1 MRPRGSG
8 GGRPLIQT
16 SLAWPNDAT
25 LRQWPRDE
33 RWGNFDGKT
42 WSGVWPH
49 GCARLAGLT
58 GAVGQKIALQ
68 RWVNRHKAAFVVIF
82 RTGSKNGKIA
92 PKVVSFNN
100 DDNRKR
106 QKRAS
111 QPERALAESRGEGE
125 PGLRRQR
132 EMWQSCKG
140 DEKATTANGG
150 RARCTA

>member
-1 MRPRGSG
+1 MA
-8 GGRPLIQT
+8 
-16 SLAWPNDAT
+16 AW
-25 LRQWPRDE
+25 LRAA
-33 RWGNFDGKT
+33 
-42 WSGVWPH
+42 SWPH
-49 GCARLAGLT
+49 GRSGPENSIAK
-58 GAVGQKIALQ
+58 VGQWHEAAL
-68 RWVNRHKAAFVVIF
+68 VVIF
-82 RTGSKNGKIA
+82 SKNGKIA

-150 RARCTA
+150 WARCTA